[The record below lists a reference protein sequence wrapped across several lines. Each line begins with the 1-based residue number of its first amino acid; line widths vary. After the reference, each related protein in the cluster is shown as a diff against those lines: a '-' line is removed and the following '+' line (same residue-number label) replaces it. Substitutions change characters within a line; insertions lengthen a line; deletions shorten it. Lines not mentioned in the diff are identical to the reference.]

1 MWKDSNEE
9 GFYSFDSAIAV
20 FNNSLPSKE
29 EMEELVNTCKSE
41 WDGAN
46 YKITGPNK
54 NYIILPEP
62 VALLMVRT
70 LMPIRYVYKDVLNI
84 NPSSTIADMIAAW
97 NLWFYL
103 GKIKITNSPHWI
115 GLSIRLVKRKTA

>member
-54 NYIILPEP
+54 NYIILPAADRIIDGTYADAYSICVQGCIEHQP
-62 VALLMVRT
+62 KLYYCRYDCSMEFMVLSRQNKNDSFT
-70 LMPIRYVYKDVLNI
+70 ILDRY
-84 NPSSTIADMIAAW
+84 
-97 NLWFYL
+97 FYF
-103 GKIKITNSPHWI
+103 
-115 GLSIRLVKRKTA
+115 V